1 MPSEIKD
8 KFSSATALTISL
20 GGLGNG
26 AARQSTFVDNTSDRF
41 SRLLLYVKIK
51 QGTSPV
57 NARTVTAFFL
67 REDGH
72 GTPHRTDGAG
82 ASDTT
87 ITVLNAPLV
96 GILNNKSSGATTGDV
111 MYGEFVIDN
120 PGPKWAIAIQNDT
133 GVALDATNSNH
144 WVRYVGINPE
154 AQ

>member
-20 GGLGNG
+20 GGIATGT
-26 AARQSTFVDNTSDRF
+26 AKQSTMVDNTSDRYA
-41 SRLLLYVKIK
+41 RVLIYVKIK

-57 NARTVTAFFL
+57 NARTVTAYLL

-82 ASDTT
+82 ASDAT
-87 ITVLNAPLV
+87 ITILNAPLV
-96 GILNNKSSGATTGDV
+96 GIINNKSSGATTGDV

-120 PGPKWAIAIQNDT
+120 PGPKWGIAIQNDT

-144 WVRYVGINPE
+144 WVRYVGVNPE